1 MVYLKK
7 LGGIFMIDDLY
18 HSMQKMQNV
27 IYNKNTAYQIR
38 ISKSNLSETEFIDT
52 VKSVIENC
60 LKLKNKTLYLTIY
73 IKKRDTHSLTGIIVI
88 SRETLLVEP
97 KIEQLTQYEAYNITL
112 N

>member
-1 MVYLKK
+1 LKK

-18 HSMQKMQNV
+18 HSMQKMQNA

-73 IKKRDTHSLTGIIVI
+73 IKKRDAHSLSSIIMI
-88 SRETLLVEP
+88 SKDRLLAEP
-97 KIEQLTQYEAYNITL
+97 KVEQLTQYEAYNITL